1 MFKNEYTSEM
11 QQLKHISEKF
21 RKVHIHIR
29 CRAFGKLQI

>member
-29 CRAFGKLQI
+29 YTQA